1 MRKKRFIP
9 SFFFLLLLSELY
21 MIIPLRSDN
30 LQDKLFVPPEILIL
44 SPLSVKTGLGGK
56 ASFVAAA
63 PKPWNDLPY
72 DIKINSDFTSFKQ
85 KLKTILFNQAYE

>member
-1 MRKKRFIP
+1 MRKKKVHSIL
-9 SFFFLLLLSELY
+9 FFLLLLSELSI
-21 MIIPLRSDN
+21 IIPLRSDN
-30 LQDKLFVPPEILIL
+30 LQDKLFVPPKILIL
-44 SPLSVKTGLGGK
+44 LPLSVKTELGDK